1 MSATSSARVLLAWS
15 SGKDSAW
22 ALHRMRSEGVN
33 VVGLLT
39 TMNESLDRVAMHAVR
54 RELLEAQAV
63 QARLPL
69 VTVPLPWPCSNT
81 EYEQRMGAAMEK
93 AKADR
98 ITHIAFGDLY
108 LEDIRDYRIRQLHG
122 SGIEPMFPL
131 WCSAAETPQL
141 ARSMVADGVRA
152 VLTCVDPRQLAPE
165 FVGRI
170 FDAQLLDQLP
180 PDTDPCGERG
190 EFHSFATHGPMFERP
205 IDVTV
210 GAIVEQ
216 EGYRFADLLPVRE
229 ASRAAS

>member
-39 TMNESLDRVAMHAVR
+39 TMNEALDRVAMHAVR

-131 WCSAAETPQL
+131 WCSAAETREL

-152 VLTCVDPRQLAPE
+152 VLTCIDPRQLAPE
-165 FVGRI
+165 FAGRI
-170 FDAQLLDQLP
+170 FDARLLDQLP
-180 PDTDPCGERG
+180 PGTDPCGERG
-190 EFHSFATHGPMFERP
+190 TATGSLTDCRP
-205 IDVTV
+205 HQAADRSNPF
-210 GAIVEQ
+210 GA
-216 EGYRFADLLPVRE
+216 GA
-229 ASRAAS
+229 